1 MRVLSVVGWNEP
13 DGTRHEAGEVAEI
26 DPAKVPDLN
35 DLSFGKTVHI
45 LPDEPERKPSEW
57 EARKPFKPPMETKET
72 KETKEQDNR

>member
-26 DPAKVPDLN
+26 SREKVFDFLE
-35 DLSFGKTVHI
+35 LSHAGTIQF
-45 LPDEPERKPSEW
+45 LSDEPERKPSEW

>member
-45 LPDEPERKPSEW
+45 LPDEPPKQT
-57 EARKPFKPPMETKET
+57 KPFKPPMETKES
-72 KETKEQDNR
+72 E